1 MLSAPPVGLR
11 IERLVDVRD
20 LVDVAV
26 YGRSVGEQALV
37 QVEIPLRHDS
47 IAESRFEFLPTPAA
61 ADSGKRAMPS
71 TISAFVSQRNPVT
84 PSHYN
89 LRDEPRRRAIDG
101 APQARPR

>member
-1 MLSAPPVGLR
+1 MELR

-37 QVEIPLRHDS
+37 HVEIPLRHDS

-61 ADSGKRAMPS
+61 ADFRQARDAIHHLGFCLTEKSRY
-71 TISAFVSQRNPVT
+71 PVA
-84 PSHYN
+84 YN
-89 LRDEPRRRAIDG
+89 LRDEPRRRAING